1 IWLTLR
7 HPNVL
12 QFLGANTLDNT
23 PFLVMPYIRT
33 NARQFLQERPAY
45 DPVYILRDI
54 SRGMQYLHSR
64 KICHGDIKGINI
76 LVEDSGRSLLCD
88 FGLSRVK
95 ADITG
100 QTAQIGNNMVGSR
113 NWMAP
118 ELLVGALPKIPSDIY
133 AFGMTLYELYTGD
146 NPLSGIAHTDFIE
159 LVFRLGVR
167 PERPDNDD
175 IPKLSDILWTLAE
188 QCWVQDPKTRP
199 SAGQIH
205 DLIVDAISQ

>member
-1 IWLTLR
+1 
-7 HPNVL
+7 L

-33 NARQFLQERPAY
+33 NARQFLQEHPAY
-45 DPVYILRDI
+45 DPVYILRDV
-54 SRGMQYLHSR
+54 SRGIQYLHSR
-64 KICHGDIKGINI
+64 KICHEDIKGINI

-100 QTAQIGNNMVGSR
+100 RTTQIGNNVIGSR

-118 ELLVGALPKIPSDIY
+118 ELLAGSLPKNPSDIY
-133 AFGMTLYELYTGD
+133 AFGMTLYEVFLSLFLSDITYLCVLYTGN

-175 IPKLSDILWTLAE
+175 IPKLSDALWTLAE
-188 QCWVQDPKTRP
+188 QCWLQDPKARP
-199 SAGQIH
+199 SAGQI
-205 DLIVDAISQ
+205 